1 MKVSKY
7 LDTKPIQI
15 LAGVV
20 KREVITADDGAP
32 HFCMRV
38 FEVEPGSSIPL
49 HSHPWEHEIFVL
61 SGQGA
66 VLSEGGET
74 QVVKENVIFV
84 PPNERHGF
92 ANNSHQ
98 PLRFIC
104 LIPLGTSDQP

>member
-66 VLSEGGET
+66 ALSEEGET
-74 QVVKENVIFV
+74 QLVKENVIFV

-92 ANNSHQ
+92 ANNSNQ
-98 PLRFIC
+98 PFRFIC
-104 LIPLGTSDQP
+104 VIPLGT

>member
-92 ANNSHQ
+92 ANNSNQ
-98 PLRFIC
+98 SLRFIC
-104 LIPLGTSDQP
+104 AIPLLPSD

>member
-7 LDTKPIQI
+7 LDTKPIQV

-38 FEVEPGSSIPL
+38 FELEPGSSIPL

-66 VLSEGGET
+66 VLSEDGKT

-92 ANNSHQ
+92 ANNSNQ

-104 LIPLGTSDQP
+104 LIPLVT

>member
-1 MKVSKY
+1 MKVSNY
-7 LDTKPIQI
+7 LDTKPIQV

-38 FEVEPGSSIPL
+38 FELEPGSSIPL

-66 VLSEGGET
+66 VLSEDGET

-92 ANNSHQ
+92 ANNSNEI
-98 PLRFIC
+98 LRFIC
-104 LIPLGTSDQP
+104 LIPLVS